1 MNVNISGHHVEITDS
16 LRDFVIGKLKRL
28 ERHFDHLIDT
38 DVILH
43 VEKIRHRA
51 EATLHVSGGNL
62 FADAEEDD
70 MYKAIDEMTA
80 KLDKQ
85 VRKFKE
91 RLTDH
96 HPKKAQKA
104 DLHVADQ
111 D

>member
-16 LRDFVIGKLKRL
+16 LRSFVISKLKRM

-51 EATLHVSGGNL
+51 EATLHVGGGKL
-62 FADAEEDD
+62 FAEAEEDD
-70 MYKAIDEMTA
+70 MYKAIDEMSA

-85 VRKFKE
+85 VRKFKDK
-91 RLTDH
+91 LTDH
-96 HPKKAQKA
+96 HPKEAQKA
-104 DLHVADQ
+104 ELYATDQ